1 QDWQPPFACDV
12 DKLHFTPRIQRL
24 NELEA
29 QTRVKLN
36 FLDQIAKFWELQGCT
51 LKIPHVERKIL
62 DLFQLNRLVAEEGGF
77 DVVCK
82 ERKWTKIATRMGFA
96 PGKAVGSHIRAH
108 YERILYPYNLFQ
120 SGASLLCL
128 QKPDLT
134 SDTKDKEYKPHDIP
148 QRQSVQPSETCPPA
162 RRAKRL
168 RAEVRESVFLWA
180 SALWGQYLNFAIS
193 ILCFLV
199 SFPFQRE
206 SKTKLHQKSQVTEL
220 PACSLTRSSLKCSN
234 SYSGTF
240 LLQVDLYVCLLCGS
254 GNDEDRLLLCDG
266 CDDSYHTFCLI
277 PPLHDVPK
285 GDWRC
290 PQCLAQ
296 ECNKPQE
303 AFGFE
308 QAARDYTLRTFGEMA
323 DAFKSDYFN
332 MPVHMVPT
340 ELVEKEFWR
349 LVSTIEEDV
358 TVEYGADIAS
368 KEFGSGFPVRGGKFK
383 VRPEEE
389 EYLDSGWNLNNMP
402 VMEQSVL
409 AHITADICG
418 MKLPW
423 LYVGMC
429 FSSFCWHIEDHWSY
443 SINYLH
449 WGEPKTWYGAPG
461 YAAEQLEDVMKKLAP
476 ELFESQP
483 DLLHQLVTIMNPNTL
498 MAHGVPVYRTNQCA
512 GEFVITFPRA
522 YHSGFNQGFNFAEA
536 VNFCTV
542 DWLPLG
548 RQCVEHYRLLHRYC
562 VFSHDE
568 MICKMASKADVLDV
582 VVASTVQ
589 KDMAVMIEDEK
600 RLREKLDKLGVTDSE
615 RVAFELFPDDERQCL
630 KCKTTCFMSAVYCP
644 CKPGLLVCL
653 YHVEDLC
660 SCPTYKYKLGYRYTL
675 EELYPMMT
683 ALKMRAE
690 SYNEWASNVNE
701 ALEAKI
707 NNKKSLIS
715 FKALIEESEMKK
727 FPDNDLLRHLRLVTQ
742 DADKCASVAQ
752 QLLNGKRQTRYR
764 SGGGK
769 CQNQLTV
776 NELRLFVRQL
786 YALPCVLSQTPLLK
800 DLLDRVEAF
809 QQQSQ
814 KLLSEEMP
822 SAADLQE
829 LLDVSFDFD
838 VDLPQLAELRIRL
851 EQARWLEDVQLTSSD
866 HSSLTLDDMRR
877 LIDSGVGLAPYPAVE
892 KAMAKLQELLTV
904 SEHWDDKARNLIKA
918 RPRQSLSSLVAA
930 VKEIEEI
937 PAYLPSGVALKD
949 AVQKAKDWLQEVEAL
964 QVGGRVPVLDTL
976 AELVTRGRS
985 IPVHLDYLPR
995 LESLVSEVQAWK
1007 ECAANTFLCEN
1018 SPYSL
1023 LEVLCPRC
1031 DIGMLNLK
1039 RKQKKLKETVPSG
1052 KKKSTKLETLSD
1064 LERALSESKDTAS
1077 AMATLGEARLKE
1089 MEALRSLRAANEV
1102 KVLSS
1107 EEDTELKVCLC
1118 QKEPAAPMIQ
1128 CELCRGFF
1136 HTGCVSVPTVLQGPR
1151 VWLCPHCHR
1160 SEKPPLE
1167 KILPLLASLQRIRV
1181 RLPEGDALRYMI
1193 ERTVNWQHRAQQML
1207 YSGNLKLIQDKVGS
1221 GLLYTRWQTTSGQLP
1236 ETNKVRLKLLVG
1248 FLAVGDAWDT
1258 THYPS
1263 PAGHGAIGH
1272 NSLCVAIQPVL
1283 YPSDPSIKSM
1293 SLQLRQGC
1301 CVGQYQMLC
1310 TSPGAE
1316 LKLWCQWIRGEVL
1329 VSAVS
1334 QHCCPVLVSGL
1345 MNATSPRE
1353 ASSSNHGSW
1362 AALAL
1367 AKVKNVEHLDGFE
1380 KVTCKNSCGDCT
1392 ELDELMMEA
1401 QLLQVSLPEIQ
1412 ELYQILFTKQSPALQ
1427 TEQRSPAGAPRKKDG
1442 ISYMER
1448 KLKRRFERESFCDGK
1463 RARVKKVRTP
1473 KKKKLK
1479 LNHSKDLCTNKLE
1492 RERERLLEM
1501 QRSAESHLLP
1511 SDTSFSEQEDSED
1524 EDAICPAVNC
1534 LQPEGDEVDWVQ
1546 CDGSC
1551 NQWFHQVCVGISPE
1565 MAEKEDYICISCTGK

>member
-1 QDWQPPFACDV
+1 MAEFLPPPECPVFEPSWEEFADPFAFIHKIRPIAEQTGICKVRPPPDWQPPFACDV

-168 RAEVRESVFLWA
+168 RAEATNIKSESDPPEARTHNLRRRMGCAPPKCENEKEMHSIVKLPEKREHAGEPEKDKSKVR
-180 SALWGQYLNFAIS
+180 
-193 ILCFLV
+193 
-199 SFPFQRE
+199 
-206 SKTKLHQKSQVTEL
+206 SKKPTN
-220 PACSLTRSSLKCSN
+220 A
-234 SYSGTF
+234 
-240 LLQVDLYVCLLCGS
+240 VDLYVCLLCGS

-548 RQCVEHYRLLHRYC
+548 RQCVEHYRLLNRYC

-589 KDMAVMIEDEK
+589 KDMAIMIEDEK
-600 RLREKLDKLGVTDSE
+600 RLREKVDKLGVTDSE

-675 EELYPMMT
+675 EELYPMMN

-715 FKALIEESEMKK
+715 FKALIEESEIKK

-822 SAADLQE
+822 SAAELQE

-851 EQARWLEDVQLTSSD
+851 EQARWLEDVQLASSD
-866 HSSLTLDDMRR
+866 QNSLTLDDMRR

-937 PAYLPSGVALKD
+937 PAYLPNGVALKD

-1039 RKQKKLKETVPSG
+1039 RKQKKLKEPVPSG

-1107 EEDTELKVCLC
+1107 EEDAELKVCLC

-1136 HTGCVSVPTVLQGPR
+1136 HTGCVSVPSVLQGPR

-1221 GLLYTRWQTTSGQLP
+1221 GLLYNRWQATAGQLP
-1236 ETNKVRLKLLVG
+1236 ETNKVSQTIG
-1248 FLAVGDAWDT
+1248 AMSFSMPHDWDNRT
-1258 THYPS
+1258 IYLHS
-1263 PAGHGAIGH
+1263 PFSTG
-1272 NSLCVAIQPVL
+1272 
-1283 YPSDPSIKSM
+1283 
-1293 SLQLRQGC
+1293 
-1301 CVGQYQMLC
+1301 
-1310 TSPGAE
+1310 
-1316 LKLWCQWIRGEVL
+1316 
-1329 VSAVS
+1329 
-1334 QHCCPVLVSGL
+1334 QHCIPLHVIS
-1345 MNATSPRE
+1345 
-1353 ASSSNHGSW
+1353 
-1362 AALAL
+1362 
-1367 AKVKNVEHLDGFE
+1367 
-1380 KVTCKNSCGDCT
+1380 T

-1412 ELYQILFTKQSPALQ
+1412 ELYQILFTKQSPVLQ
-1427 TEQRSPAGAPRKKDG
+1427 TEQRSSIGPTNEKNECCRGKKDG

-1448 KLKRRFERESFCDGK
+1448 KLKRRFERESFCDEK
-1463 RARVKKVRTP
+1463 RARVKKMRTP

-1492 RERERLLEM
+1492 RERERLFEM
-1501 QRSAESHLLP
+1501 QRSSESHLLP
-1511 SDTSFSEQEDSED
+1511 SDMSFSEQEDSED

-1565 MAEKEDYICISCTGK
+1565 MAEKEDYICISCTGKDSQYRK

>member
-1 QDWQPPFACDV
+1 MYQKCPVGSQGLSILPWGLGWFCVLNKIRGWESFTLCSDWQPPFACDV

-128 QKPDLT
+128 QKPDLS

-148 QRQSVQPSETCPPA
+148 QRQSVQPSESCPPA

-168 RAEVRESVFLWA
+168 RAEATNIKAESDSPEARTHNLRRRMGCAPPKCENEKEAYSTVKLAEKREHVGEQEKDKSKA
-180 SALWGQYLNFAIS
+180 RSKKPTSA
-193 ILCFLV
+193 
-199 SFPFQRE
+199 
-206 SKTKLHQKSQVTEL
+206 
-220 PACSLTRSSLKCSN
+220 
-234 SYSGTF
+234 
-240 LLQVDLYVCLLCGS
+240 VDLYVCLLCGS

-368 KEFGSGFPVRGGKFK
+368 KEFGSGFPVRDGKFK

-548 RQCVEHYRLLHRYC
+548 RQCIEHYRLLSRYC

-589 KDMAVMIEDEK
+589 KDMAIMIDDEK
-600 RLREKLDKLGVTDSE
+600 MLREKVQKLGVTDSE
-615 RVAFELFPDDERQCL
+615 RVAFELFPDDERQCY

-660 SCPTYKYKLGYRYTL
+660 SCPTYQYKLGYRYTL
-675 EELYPMMT
+675 EELYPMMN

-707 NNKKSLIS
+707 SNKRSLIS
-715 FKALIEESEMKK
+715 FKALIEESELKK

-769 CQNQLTV
+769 CPNQLTV

-786 YALPCVLSQTPLLK
+786 YALPCLLSQTPLLK
-800 DLLDRVEAF
+800 VMWARGGRG
-809 QQQSQ
+809 SQ
-814 KLLSEEMP
+814 TAKQF
-822 SAADLQE
+822 SASGVPEQGN
-829 LLDVSFDFD
+829 
-838 VDLPQLAELRIRL
+838 IRH
-851 EQARWLEDVQLTSSD
+851 VQLQLSSVF
-866 HSSLTLDDMRR
+866 SAQWEAAAQLFL
-877 LIDSGVGLAPYPAVE
+877 VP
-892 KAMAKLQELLTV
+892 
-904 SEHWDDKARNLIKA
+904 
-918 RPRQSLSSLVAA
+918 RPRQSLSSLVVA

-937 PAYLPSGVALKD
+937 PAYLPSGAALKD
-949 AVQKAKDWLQEVEAL
+949 AVQKAQDWLQEVEAL

-976 AELVTRGRS
+976 VELVTRGRA

-995 LESLVSEVQAWK
+995 LESLVAEVQVWK
-1007 ECAANTFLCEN
+1007 ECAANTFLCQN

-1031 DIGMLNLK
+1031 DIGTLSLK
-1039 RKQKKLKETVPSG
+1039 RKQKKLKDPVPSG
-1052 KKKSTKLETLSD
+1052 KKKSTKLESLSD

-1089 MEALRSLRAANEV
+1089 MEALRSLRAANEG
-1102 KVLSS
+1102 KVLCS
-1107 EEDTELKVCLC
+1107 EEDAELKVCVC

-1136 HTGCVSVPTVLQGPR
+1136 HTGCVSVPHALQGPR
-1151 VWLCPHCHR
+1151 VWLCPQCRR

-1207 YSGNLKLIQDKVGS
+1207 YSGNLKLLQDKVGS
-1221 GLLYTRWQTTSGQLP
+1221 GLLYNRWQSAAGQLP
-1236 ETNKVRLKLLVG
+1236 ETNKVSQTIG
-1248 FLAVGDAWDT
+1248 AMSFSMPHDWDNRT
-1258 THYPS
+1258 IYLHS
-1263 PAGHGAIGH
+1263 PF
-1272 NSLCVAIQPVL
+1272 ST
-1283 YPSDPSIKSM
+1283 
-1293 SLQLRQGC
+1293 
-1301 CVGQYQMLC
+1301 GQQCIPLH
-1310 TSPGAE
+1310 
-1316 LKLWCQWIRGEVL
+1316 V
-1329 VSAVS
+1329 VS
-1334 QHCCPVLVSGL
+1334 
-1345 MNATSPRE
+1345 
-1353 ASSSNHGSW
+1353 
-1362 AALAL
+1362 
-1367 AKVKNVEHLDGFE
+1367 
-1380 KVTCKNSCGDCT
+1380 T

-1427 TEQRSPAGAPRKKDG
+1427 AEQKPSVGLSTEKNECCRGKKDG
-1442 ISYMER
+1442 MSYMER
-1448 KLKRRFERESFCDGK
+1448 KLKRRFERESFCEEK
-1463 RARVKKVRTP
+1463 RARVRKMRTP

-1479 LNHSKDLCTNKLE
+1479 LSHTKDLSSSSRME
-1492 RERERLLEM
+1492 RERERLLEA
-1501 QRSAESHLLP
+1501 QRSSESLLVP

-1524 EDAICPAVNC
+1524 EDAICPAVTC
-1534 LQPEGDEVDWVQ
+1534 LQPEGEEVDWVQ

-1565 MAEKEDYICISCTGK
+1565 MAEKEDYICVSCAGKGSPYRK

>member
-1 QDWQPPFACDV
+1 MAPERLFLELSDQSPLETVICAVSVAPQSDTSENGHTGSDQVHLPSILSLLKIADWQPPFACDV

-128 QKPDLT
+128 QKPELT

-168 RAEVRESVFLWA
+168 RAEATNIKTESEAPEVRTHNLRRRMGCAPPKCENEKEMHSTVKL
-180 SALWGQYLNFAIS
+180 
-193 ILCFLV
+193 
-199 SFPFQRE
+199 PEKRE
-206 SKTKLHQKSQVTEL
+206 HAGEPEKDKSKV
-220 PACSLTRSSLKCSN
+220 RSKKPTN
-234 SYSGTF
+234 A
-240 LLQVDLYVCLLCGS
+240 VDLYVCLLCGS

-368 KEFGSGFPVRGGKFK
+368 KEFGSGFPVRDGKFK

-548 RQCVEHYRLLHRYC
+548 RQCVEHYRLLNRYC

-589 KDMAVMIEDEK
+589 KDMAIMIEDEK
-600 RLREKLDKLGVTDSE
+600 MLRERVHKLGVTDSE

-630 KCKTTCFMSAVYCP
+630 KCKTTCFMSAVYCS

-675 EELYPMMT
+675 EELYPMMN
-683 ALKMRAE
+683 ALKLRAE

-707 NNKKSLIS
+707 NNKRSLIS

-769 CQNQLTV
+769 SQNQLTV

-809 QQQSQ
+809 QQHSQ

-822 SAADLQE
+822 SAAELQE

-851 EQARWLEDVQLTSSD
+851 EQARWLEDVQLASSD
-866 HSSLTLDDMRR
+866 QNSLTLDDMRR

-930 VKEIEEI
+930 VREIEEI
-937 PAYLPSGVALKD
+937 PAYLPNGVALKD

-976 AELVTRGRS
+976 VELVTRGRS

-995 LESLVSEVQAWK
+995 LESLVSEVKAWK
-1007 ECAANTFLCEN
+1007 ECAANTFLYEN

-1039 RKQKKLKETVPSG
+1039 RKQKKLKEPVPSG
-1052 KKKSTKLETLSD
+1052 KKKSTKLESLSD

-1102 KVLSS
+1102 KVLSN
-1107 EEDTELKVCLC
+1107 EEDTEMKVCLC

-1136 HTGCVSVPTVLQGPR
+1136 HTSCVSVPSTLQGPR

-1221 GLLYTRWQTTSGQLP
+1221 GLLYNRWQATAGQLP
-1236 ETNKVRLKLLVG
+1236 ETNKVSQTIGAMSFSMPR
-1248 FLAVGDAWDT
+1248 DWDNRT
-1258 THYPS
+1258 IYLHSSFST
-1263 PAGHGAIGH
+1263 G
-1272 NSLCVAIQPVL
+1272 
-1283 YPSDPSIKSM
+1283 
-1293 SLQLRQGC
+1293 
-1301 CVGQYQMLC
+1301 
-1310 TSPGAE
+1310 
-1316 LKLWCQWIRGEVL
+1316 
-1329 VSAVS
+1329 
-1334 QHCCPVLVSGL
+1334 QHCIPLHVIS
-1345 MNATSPRE
+1345 
-1353 ASSSNHGSW
+1353 
-1362 AALAL
+1362 
-1367 AKVKNVEHLDGFE
+1367 
-1380 KVTCKNSCGDCT
+1380 T

-1412 ELYQILFTKQSPALQ
+1412 ELYQILFTKQSPAPQ
-1427 TEQRSPAGAPRKKDG
+1427 KEERSSAGPANEKNECCRGKKDG

-1448 KLKRRFERESFCDGK
+1448 KLKRRFERESFCDEK
-1463 RARVKKVRTP
+1463 RARVKQMRTP

-1479 LNHSKDLCTNKLE
+1479 LSHSKDLCNNRLE
-1492 RERERLLEM
+1492 RERERLFEM
-1501 QRSAESHLLP
+1501 QRSSESHLFP
-1511 SDTSFSEQEDSED
+1511 SDMSFSEQEDSED

-1565 MAEKEDYICISCTGK
+1565 MAEKEDYICISCTGKDSQYRK

>member
-1 QDWQPPFACDV
+1 
-12 DKLHFTPRIQRL
+12 
-24 NELEA
+24 
-29 QTRVKLN
+29 
-36 FLDQIAKFWELQGCT
+36 
-51 LKIPHVERKIL
+51 
-62 DLFQLNRLVAEEGGF
+62 
-77 DVVCK
+77 
-82 ERKWTKIATRMGFA
+82 MGFA

-148 QRQSVQPSETCPPA
+148 QRQSVQPSESCPPA

-168 RAEVRESVFLWA
+168 RAEATNIKTESDSPEARTHNLRRRMGCAPPKCENEKEMYSTVKLTEKREHAGEQEKDKSKA
-180 SALWGQYLNFAIS
+180 RSKKPTSA
-193 ILCFLV
+193 
-199 SFPFQRE
+199 
-206 SKTKLHQKSQVTEL
+206 
-220 PACSLTRSSLKCSN
+220 
-234 SYSGTF
+234 
-240 LLQVDLYVCLLCGS
+240 VDLYVCLLCGS

-368 KEFGSGFPVRGGKFK
+368 KEFGSGFPVRDGKFK

-548 RQCVEHYRLLHRYC
+548 RQCIEHYRLLSRYC

-589 KDMAVMIEDEK
+589 KDMAIMIDDEK
-600 RLREKLDKLGVTDSE
+600 MLREKVQKLGVTDCE
-615 RVAFELFPDDERQCL
+615 RVAFELFPDDERQCY

-660 SCPTYKYKLGYRYTL
+660 SCPTYQYKLGYRYTL
-675 EELYPMMT
+675 EELYPMMN

-707 NNKKSLIS
+707 SNKRSLIS
-715 FKALIEESEMKK
+715 FKALIEESELKK

-769 CQNQLTV
+769 CPNQLTV

-786 YALPCVLSQTPLLK
+786 YALPCLLSQTPLLK

-822 SAADLQE
+822 SAAELQE

-838 VDLPQLAELRIRL
+838 VDLPQLAELRVRL
-851 EQARWLEDVQLTSSD
+851 EQARWLEDVQMASSEQN
-866 HSSLTLDDMRR
+866 SLTLDDMRR

-918 RPRQSLSSLVAA
+918 RPRQSLSSLVVA
-930 VKEIEEI
+930 VKEMEEI
-937 PAYLPSGVALKD
+937 PAYLPSGAALKD
-949 AVQKAKDWLQEVEAL
+949 AVQKAQDWLQEVEAL
-964 QVGGRVPVLDTL
+964 QAIMRGLHGTALDCGILAAGGGNTSVCAGDSGCSCVQVGGRVPVLDTL
-976 AELVTRGRS
+976 VELVTRGRS

-995 LESLVSEVQAWK
+995 LESLVAEVQAWK

-1031 DIGMLNLK
+1031 DIGTLSLK
-1039 RKQKKLKETVPSG
+1039 RKQKKLKEPMPSG
-1052 KKKSTKLETLSD
+1052 KKKSTKLESLSD
-1064 LERALSESKDTAS
+1064 LERALCESKDTAS

-1089 MEALRSLRAANEV
+1089 MEALRSLRAANEG
-1102 KVLSS
+1102 KVLLCS
-1107 EEDTELKVCLC
+1107 EEDAELKVCVC

-1136 HTGCVSVPTVLQGPR
+1136 HTGCVSVPHASQAPR
-1151 VWLCPHCHR
+1151 MWLCPLCRR

-1207 YSGNLKLIQDKVGS
+1207 YSGNLKLLQDKVGS
-1221 GLLYTRWQTTSGQLP
+1221 GLLYSRWQSAAGQLP
-1236 ETNKVRLKLLVG
+1236 ETNKVSQTIG
-1248 FLAVGDAWDT
+1248 AMSFSMPHDWDNRT
-1258 THYPS
+1258 IYLHS
-1263 PAGHGAIGH
+1263 PF
-1272 NSLCVAIQPVL
+1272 ST
-1283 YPSDPSIKSM
+1283 
-1293 SLQLRQGC
+1293 
-1301 CVGQYQMLC
+1301 GQQCIPLH
-1310 TSPGAE
+1310 
-1316 LKLWCQWIRGEVL
+1316 V
-1329 VSAVS
+1329 VS
-1334 QHCCPVLVSGL
+1334 
-1345 MNATSPRE
+1345 
-1353 ASSSNHGSW
+1353 
-1362 AALAL
+1362 
-1367 AKVKNVEHLDGFE
+1367 
-1380 KVTCKNSCGDCT
+1380 T

-1427 TEQRSPAGAPRKKDG
+1427 AEQKPSGGPSNEKNECCRGKKDG
-1442 ISYMER
+1442 MSYLER
-1448 KLKRRFERESFCDGK
+1448 KMKRRFERESFCEEK
-1463 RARVKKVRTP
+1463 RARVRKMRTP

-1479 LNHSKDLCTNKLE
+1479 LSHTKDLSSSSSRME
-1492 RERERLLEM
+1492 RERERLLEV
-1501 QRSAESHLLP
+1501 QRSSESHLVP

-1524 EDAICPAVNC
+1524 EDAICPAVTC
-1534 LQPEGDEVDWVQ
+1534 LQPEGEEVDWVQ

-1565 MAEKEDYICISCTGK
+1565 MAEKEDYICASCAGRGSPYRK

>member
-1 QDWQPPFACDV
+1 MAEFLPPPECPVFEPSWEEFADPFAFIHKIRPIAEQTGICKVRPPPDWQPPFACDV

-120 SGASLLCL
+120 SGASLLAPDICSKLMCLVDHAVLKKCL

-134 SDTKDKEYKPHDIP
+134 NDTKDKEYKPHDIP

-168 RAEVRESVFLWA
+168 RAEATNIKTESETPGARTHNLRRRMGCTPSKCENEKEIHSTVKQELTEKREHIGDVEKEKPKS
-180 SALWGQYLNFAIS
+180 
-193 ILCFLV
+193 
-199 SFPFQRE
+199 R
-206 SKTKLHQKSQVTEL
+206 SKKPT
-220 PACSLTRSSLKCSN
+220 SS
-234 SYSGTF
+234 
-240 LLQVDLYVCLLCGS
+240 VDLYVCLLCGS

-368 KEFGSGFPVRGGKFK
+368 KEFGSGFPVRDGKFK

-548 RQCVEHYRLLHRYC
+548 RQCVEHYRLLNRYC

-568 MICKMASKADVLDV
+568 MICKMASKADDLDV

-589 KDMAVMIEDEK
+589 KDMSIMIEDE
-600 RLREKLDKLGVTDSE
+600 RALREAVRKLGVTETE
-615 RVAFELFPDDERQCL
+615 RVAFEMLPDDERQCL
-630 KCKTTCFMSAVYCP
+630 KCKTTCFMSAVYCS

-675 EELYPMMT
+675 DDLYPMVN
-683 ALKMRAE
+683 ALKLRAE

-701 ALEAKI
+701 ALEAKM
-707 NNKKSLIS
+707 NNKRSLIS

-769 CQNQLTV
+769 SQNQLTV

-809 QQQSQ
+809 QQHSQ
-814 KLLSEEMP
+814 KLLSEEIP
-822 SAADLQE
+822 SAAELQK
-829 LLDVSFDFD
+829 LLDVSFEFD
-838 VDLPQLAELRIRL
+838 VDLPQLPELRIRL
-851 EQARWLEDVQLTSSD
+851 EQARWLEDVQQACAD
-866 HSSLTLDDMRR
+866 QSSLTLDDMRR

-892 KAMAKLQELLTV
+892 KAMAKLQELLTI

-937 PAYLPSGVALKD
+937 PAYLPNGIVLKD
-949 AVQKAKDWLQEVEAL
+949 VAQKAKDWLQEVEAL
-964 QVGGRVPVLDTL
+964 QGGGRVPVLDTL
-976 AELVTRGRS
+976 VELLTRGRS

-995 LESLVSEVQAWK
+995 LESLVAEVQAWK
-1007 ECAANTFLCEN
+1007 ECASNTFLTEN

-1031 DIGMLNLK
+1031 DIGISGLK
-1039 RKQKKLKETVPSG
+1039 KKQKKLKEPVPSG
-1052 KKKSTKLETLSD
+1052 KKKGTKLESLSD
-1064 LERALSESKDTAS
+1064 LERALSESRDTAS

-1089 MEALRSLRAANEV
+1089 MEALRCLRAANEG
-1102 KVLSS
+1102 KVLAT
-1107 EEDTELKVCLC
+1107 EEDGEMKVCLC
-1118 QKEPAAPMIQ
+1118 QKEPVAPMIQ

-1136 HTGCVSVPTVLQGPR
+1136 HTSCVSAPSILQGPH

-1207 YSGNLKLIQDKVGS
+1207 YSGNLKHIQDKVGS
-1221 GLLYTRWQTTSGQLP
+1221 GLLYSRWQTTAGQLP
-1236 ETNKVRLKLLVG
+1236 ETNKVSQTIGAMSFSLPH
-1248 FLAVGDAWDT
+1248 DWDSRT
-1258 THYPS
+1258 IYLHS
-1263 PAGHGAIGH
+1263 PF
-1272 NSLCVAIQPVL
+1272 ST
-1283 YPSDPSIKSM
+1283 
-1293 SLQLRQGC
+1293 
-1301 CVGQYQMLC
+1301 GQNCIPLHV
-1310 TSPGAE
+1310 
-1316 LKLWCQWIRGEVL
+1316 I
-1329 VSAVS
+1329 SA
-1334 QHCCPVLVSGL
+1334 
-1345 MNATSPRE
+1345 
-1353 ASSSNHGSW
+1353 
-1362 AALAL
+1362 
-1367 AKVKNVEHLDGFE
+1367 
-1380 KVTCKNSCGDCT
+1380 

-1412 ELYQILFTKQSPALQ
+1412 ELYQILFTKQSPVLQ
-1427 TEQRSPAGAPRKKDG
+1427 AEQKSPVGPLNEKNEYCRGRRDG
-1442 ISYMER
+1442 VGYMER
-1448 KLKRRFERESFCDGK
+1448 KLKRRFEREGFCDGK
-1463 RARVKKVRTP
+1463 RARIKKMKTP

-1479 LNHSKDLCTNKLE
+1479 LNYSKDLTNNKLE
-1492 RERERLLEM
+1492 RERERERLIEV
-1501 QRSAESHLLP
+1501 QRSSESHLLP

-1524 EDAICPAVNC
+1524 EDAICPAMNC

-1551 NQWFHQVCVGISPE
+1551 NQWFHQVCVGVSPE
-1565 MAEKEDYICISCTGK
+1565 MAEKEDYICVSCAGKDSQHRK

>member
-1 QDWQPPFACDV
+1 MAPPRGVGAPGARSLPQAEGRGPRHGARPAGLFSLPARRRCTARSGGARRPASVGGLFAGGWLRSCRRPSPAMAEFLPPPECPVFEPSWEEFADPFAFIHKIRPIAEQTGICKVRPPPDWQPPFACDV

-77 DVVCK
+77 DLVCK
-82 ERKWTKIATRMGFA
+82 ERKWTKIAIRMGFA

-120 SGASLLCL
+120 SGASLLAPDICSKLMCLVDHAVLEKCL

-162 RRAKRL
+162 RRAKRM
-168 RAEVRESVFLWA
+168 RAEATNIKMESDETPEAKTHNLRRRMGCTPANEKEMPGTVKREPA
-180 SALWGQYLNFAIS
+180 EKRE
-193 ILCFLV
+193 
-199 SFPFQRE
+199 QRDLE
-206 SKTKLHQKSQVTEL
+206 REKSKGRSKKSTN
-220 PACSLTRSSLKCSN
+220 A
-234 SYSGTF
+234 
-240 LLQVDLYVCLLCGS
+240 VDLYVCLLCGS

-368 KEFGSGFPVRGGKFK
+368 KEFGSGFPVRDRKIK
-383 VRPEEE
+383 LRPDEE

-476 ELFESQP
+476 ELFVSQP

-548 RQCVEHYRLLHRYC
+548 RQCVEHYRLLNRYC

-589 KDMAVMIEDEK
+589 KDMAIMIEDEK
-600 RLREKLDKLGVTDSE
+600 ALREAVRKLGVTDSE
-615 RVAFELFPDDERQCL
+615 RMAFEMLPDDERQCI
-630 KCKTTCFMSAVYCP
+630 KCKTTCFMSAVYCS

-653 YHVEDLC
+653 YHIEDLC
-660 SCPTYKYKLGYRYTL
+660 SCPTYKYTLGYRYKL
-675 EELYPMMT
+675 DDLYPMMN
-683 ALKMRAE
+683 ALKLRAE
-690 SYNEWASNVNE
+690 SYNEWASKVNE

-707 NNKKSLIS
+707 NNKRSLIS
-715 FKALIEESEMKK
+715 FKALIEESEMRK

-769 CQNQLTV
+769 SPNQLTV

-800 DLLDRVEAF
+800 DLLNRVEAF
-809 QQQSQ
+809 QQHSQ

-822 SAADLQE
+822 SAAELQE
-829 LLDVSFDFD
+829 LLNVSFEFD

-851 EQARWLEDVQLTSSD
+851 EQARWLEDIQQACLD
-866 HSSLTLDDMRR
+866 QSSLTLDDMRR
-877 LIDSGVGLAPYPAVE
+877 LIDSGVGLTPHSAVE

-918 RPRQSLSSLVAA
+918 RPRQSVSSLAAA

-937 PAYLPSGVALKD
+937 PAYLPNGIALKD
-949 AVQKAKDWLQEVEAL
+949 AVQKARDWLQEVEAL
-964 QVGGRVPVLDTL
+964 QAGGRVPVLDTL
-976 AELVTRGRS
+976 VELVARGRS

-995 LESLVSEVQAWK
+995 LESLVADVQAWK
-1007 ECAANTFLCEN
+1007 ECAANTFLTEN

-1023 LEVLCPRC
+1023 LEVLSPRC
-1031 DIGMLNLK
+1031 DIGTLNLK
-1039 RKQKKLKETVPSG
+1039 RKQKKLKEPVPNG
-1052 KKKSTKLETLSD
+1052 KKRGTRLESLCD
-1064 LERALSESKDTAS
+1064 LERALCESKETA
-1077 AMATLGEARLKE
+1077 
-1089 MEALRSLRAANEV
+1089 
-1102 KVLSS
+1102 
-1107 EEDTELKVCLC
+1107 
-1118 QKEPAAPMIQ
+1118 
-1128 CELCRGFF
+1128 
-1136 HTGCVSVPTVLQGPR
+1136 
-1151 VWLCPHCHR
+1151 
-1160 SEKPPLE
+1160 
-1167 KILPLLASLQRIRV
+1167 
-1181 RLPEGDALRYMI
+1181 
-1193 ERTVNWQHRAQQML
+1193 
-1207 YSGNLKLIQDKVGS
+1207 
-1221 GLLYTRWQTTSGQLP
+1221 
-1236 ETNKVRLKLLVG
+1236 
-1248 FLAVGDAWDT
+1248 
-1258 THYPS
+1258 
-1263 PAGHGAIGH
+1263 
-1272 NSLCVAIQPVL
+1272 
-1283 YPSDPSIKSM
+1283 
-1293 SLQLRQGC
+1293 
-1301 CVGQYQMLC
+1301 
-1310 TSPGAE
+1310 
-1316 LKLWCQWIRGEVL
+1316 
-1329 VSAVS
+1329 SAVS
-1334 QHCCPVLVSGL
+1334 QTIGAMSFSLPHDWDNRTMSLHAPFSSGQ
-1345 MNATSPRE
+1345 NCIPFHVISA
-1353 ASSSNHGSW
+1353 
-1362 AALAL
+1362 
-1367 AKVKNVEHLDGFE
+1367 
-1380 KVTCKNSCGDCT
+1380 

-1401 QLLQVSLPEIQ
+1401 HLLQVSLPEIQ
-1412 ELYQILFTKQSPALQ
+1412 ELYQILFTKQSPVLQ
-1427 TEQRSPAGAPRKKDG
+1427 TEQRSAIGPTNEKNECCRGKRDG
-1442 ISYMER
+1442 VGSAER
-1448 KLKRRFERESFCDGK
+1448 KLKRRFEREGFCGEK
-1463 RARVKKVRTP
+1463 RARVKKLRTP

-1479 LNHSKDLCTNKLE
+1479 LNPSKDLSNSKLE
-1492 RERERLLEM
+1492 RERERLFEV
-1501 QRSAESHLLP
+1501 QRSSESHLLP
-1511 SDTSFSEQEDSED
+1511 LDMSFSEQEDSEG
-1524 EDAICPAVNC
+1524 EDAVCPAVNC

-1565 MAEKEDYICISCTGK
+1565 MAEKEDYICISCTGKDSQY

>member
-1 QDWQPPFACDV
+1 MAEFLPPPECPVFEPSWEEFADPFAFIHKIRPIAEQTGICKVRPPPDWQPPFACDV

-77 DVVCK
+77 DIVCR
-82 ERKWTKIATRMGFA
+82 ERKWTKIATKMGFA

-108 YERILYPYNLFQ
+108 YDRILYPYNLFQ

-128 QKPDLT
+128 QKPNLT

-162 RRAKRL
+162 RRAKRM
-168 RAEVRESVFLWA
+168 RAEVGSFLHLLMICIIAETCGTVKREPVEK
-180 SALWGQYLNFAIS
+180 
-193 ILCFLV
+193 
-199 SFPFQRE
+199 RE
-206 SKTKLHQKSQVTEL
+206 HVGETEKEKPKGRTKKTTH
-220 PACSLTRSSLKCSN
+220 A
-234 SYSGTF
+234 
-240 LLQVDLYVCLLCGS
+240 VDLYVCLLCGS

-296 ECNKPQE
+296 ECNKPHE

-368 KEFGSGFPVRGGKFK
+368 KEFGSGFPVRDGKIK
-383 VRPEEE
+383 LRPEEE

-498 MAHGVPVYRTNQCA
+498 MAHGVPIYRTNQCA

-548 RQCVEHYRLLHRYC
+548 RQCVEHYRLLNRYC

-568 MICKMASKADVLDV
+568 MICKMASKAEILDV

-589 KDMAVMIEDEK
+589 KDMAIMIEDEK
-600 RLREKLDKLGVTDSE
+600 ALREAVHKLGVVDSE
-615 RVAFELFPDDERQCL
+615 RTAFEMLPDDERQCI
-630 KCKTTCFMSAVYCP
+630 KCKTTCFMSAVYCS
-644 CKPGLLVCL
+644 CNPGSLACL

-675 EELYPMMT
+675 DDLYPMMN
-683 ALKMRAE
+683 ALKLRAE

-701 ALEAKI
+701 ALEGKV
-707 NNKKSLIS
+707 NSKKSLSS

-742 DADKCASVAQ
+742 DADKC
-752 QLLNGKRQTRYR
+752 RQTRYR

-769 CQNQLTV
+769 SQNQLTV

-800 DLLDRVEAF
+800 DLLNRVEAF
-809 QQQSQ
+809 QQHSQ

-822 SAADLQE
+822 SAVELQE
-829 LLDVSFDFD
+829 LLDVSFEFD
-838 VDLPQLAELRIRL
+838 VDLPQLAEMRIRL
-851 EQARWLEDVQLTSSD
+851 EQARWLEDVHQACLD
-866 HSSLTLDDMRR
+866 QSSLTLDDMRR
-877 LIDSGVGLAPYPAVE
+877 LIDSGVGLAPHPAVE
-892 KAMAKLQELLTV
+892 KAMARLQELLTV
-904 SEHWDDKARNLIKA
+904 SEHWEDKARNLIKA
-918 RPRQSLSSLVAA
+918 RPRQSLSSLAAA

-937 PAYLPSGVALKD
+937 PAYLPNGIALKD
-949 AVQKAKDWLQEVEAL
+949 AAKRAKDWIQEVEGL
-964 QVGGRVPVLDTL
+964 QAGGRVPVLDTL
-976 AELVTRGRS
+976 MELVSRGRS
-985 IPVHLDYLPR
+985 IPVHLEYLPR
-995 LESLVSEVQAWK
+995 LESLVAEVQTWK
-1007 ECAANTFLCEN
+1007 ECAANTFLTEN
-1018 SPYSL
+1018 SAYTL

-1031 DIGMLNLK
+1031 DIGTLGFK
-1039 RKQKKLKETVPSG
+1039 RKQKKLKEPVPNG
-1052 KKKSTKLETLSD
+1052 KKRGTKLESLSD
-1064 LERALSESKDTAS
+1064 LERALSESKETAA

-1089 MEALRSLRAANEV
+1089 MEALHSLRAANEE
-1102 KVLSS
+1102 KLFSD
-1107 EEDTELKVCLC
+1107 EQDAEMKVCLC

-1128 CELCRGFF
+1128 CELCRGVF
-1136 HTGCVSVPTVLQGPR
+1136 HTSCVSVASTLQRPR

-1207 YSGNLKLIQDKVGS
+1207 SSGNLKLIQDKVVS
-1221 GLLYTRWQTTSGQLP
+1221 GLLYSRWQTTAGQLS
-1236 ETNKVRLKLLVG
+1236 ETNKVSQTIGAMSFSLPHDWDNRTSTIHLHSPFSTGQNCIPLRVLSLDLNELL
-1248 FLAVGDAWDT
+1248 
-1258 THYPS
+1258 
-1263 PAGHGAIGH
+1263 
-1272 NSLCVAIQPVL
+1272 
-1283 YPSDPSIKSM
+1283 
-1293 SLQLRQGC
+1293 
-1301 CVGQYQMLC
+1301 
-1310 TSPGAE
+1310 
-1316 LKLWCQWIRGEVL
+1316 
-1329 VSAVS
+1329 
-1334 QHCCPVLVSGL
+1334 
-1345 MNATSPRE
+1345 
-1353 ASSSNHGSW
+1353 
-1362 AALAL
+1362 
-1367 AKVKNVEHLDGFE
+1367 
-1380 KVTCKNSCGDCT
+1380 
-1392 ELDELMMEA
+1392 MEA

-1412 ELYQILFTKQSPALQ
+1412 ELYQILFTKQSPVSQ
-1427 TEQRSPAGAPRKKDG
+1427 TEQRSPVGPKGEKNECCRGKRDG
-1442 ISYMER
+1442 VGSLER
-1448 KLKRRFERESFCDGK
+1448 KLKRRFEREGFCSEK
-1463 RARVKKVRTP
+1463 RARIRKMRTP

-1479 LNHSKDLCTNKLE
+1479 LTHLKDLSTIRLE
-1492 RERERLLEM
+1492 RERLFEV
-1501 QRSAESHLLP
+1501 QRSCESQLLL
-1511 SDTSFSEQEDSED
+1511 SDMSFSEQEDSED

-1551 NQWFHQVCVGISPE
+1551 NQWFHQACVGVSPE
-1565 MAEKEDYICISCTGK
+1565 MAEKEDYICVSCTGKDSPYRK

>member
-1 QDWQPPFACDV
+1 MEPAAALPLGGPGPLGEFLPPPECPVFEPSWEEFADPFAFIHKIRPIAEQTGICKVRPPPDWQPPFACDV

-36 FLDQIAKFWELQGCT
+36 FLDQIAKYWELQGST

-62 DLFQLNRLVAEEGGF
+62 DLFQLNKLVAEEGGF
-77 DVVCK
+77 AVVCK
-82 ERKWTKIATRMGFA
+82 DRKWTKIATKMGFA
-96 PGKAVGSHIRAH
+96 PGKAVGSHIRGH
-108 YERILYPYNLFQ
+108 YERILNPYNLFL
-120 SGASLLCL
+120 SGDSLRCL
-128 QKPDLT
+128 QKPNLT
-134 SDTKDKEYKPHDIP
+134 TDTKDKEYKPHDIP
-148 QRQSVQPSETCPPA
+148 QRQSVQPSEMCPPA
-162 RRAKRL
+162 RRAKRM
-168 RAEVRESVFLWA
+168 RAEATNIKIEPEETSEARTHNLRRRTGCPAPKCENEKEVKS
-180 SALWGQYLNFAIS
+180 S
-193 ILCFLV
+193 IKQEPIEKKDYIV
-199 SFPFQRE
+199 ENEKEKPKSR
-206 SKTKLHQKSQVTEL
+206 SKKATN
-220 PACSLTRSSLKCSN
+220 A
-234 SYSGTF
+234 
-240 LLQVDLYVCLLCGS
+240 VDLYVCLLCGS

-290 PQCLAQ
+290 PKCLAQ
-296 ECNKPQE
+296 ECSKPQE

-368 KEFGSGFPVRGGKFK
+368 KEFGSGFPVRDGKLK
-383 VRPEEE
+383 LSPEEE

-449 WGEPKTWYGAPG
+449 WGEPKTWYGVPG
-461 YAAEQLEDVMKKLAP
+461 YAAEHLENVMKKLAP
-476 ELFESQP
+476 ELFVSQP

-498 MAHGVPVYRTNQCA
+498 MTHEVPVYRTNQCA

-589 KDMAVMIEDEK
+589 KDMAIMIEDEK
-600 RLREKLDKLGVTDSE
+600 ALRETVRKLGVIDSE
-615 RVAFELFPDDERQCL
+615 RMDFELLPDDERQCI
-630 KCKTTCFMSAVYCP
+630 KCKTTCFMSAIACS
-644 CKPGLLVCL
+644 CKPGVLVCL
-653 YHVEDLC
+653 HHVKELC
-660 SCPTYKYKLGYRYTL
+660 SCAPYQYKLRYRYTL
-675 EELYPMMT
+675 DDLYPMMN
-683 ALKMRAE
+683 ALKLRAE
-690 SYNEWASNVNE
+690 SYNEWALNVND

-707 NNKKSLIS
+707 NKKKSLVS

-742 DADKCASVAQ
+742 DAEKCASVAQ

-769 CQNQLTV
+769 SQNQLTV
-776 NELRLFVRQL
+776 NELRQFVTQL

-800 DLLDRVEAF
+800 DLLNRVEDF
-809 QQQSQ
+809 QQHSQ
-814 KLLSEEMP
+814 QLLSEEMP
-822 SAADLQE
+822 SAAELQD

-838 VDLPQLAELRIRL
+838 VELPQLAEMRTRL
-851 EQARWLEDVQLTSSD
+851 EQARWLEEVRQACLDPA
-866 HSSLTLDDMRR
+866 SLTLDDMRR
-877 LIDSGVGLAPYPAVE
+877 LIDLGVGLAPYSAVE
-892 KAMAKLQELLTV
+892 KAMARLQELLTV
-904 SEHWDDKARNLIKA
+904 SEHWDDKAKSLLKA
-918 RPRQSLSSLVAA
+918 RPRHSLNSLATA

-937 PAYLPSGVALKD
+937 PAYLPSGVALRD
-949 AVQKAKDWLQEVEAL
+949 SVQKAKDWLQDVEAL

-976 AELVTRGRS
+976 LELVTRGRA
-985 IPVHLDYLPR
+985 IPVHLDSLPR
-995 LESLVSEVQAWK
+995 LELLVAEVQAWK
-1007 ECAANTFLCEN
+1007 ECAANTFLTEN
-1018 SPYSL
+1018 SSYSL

-1031 DIGMLNLK
+1031 DIGLSGLK
-1039 RKQKKLKETVPSG
+1039 RKQRKAKEAVPSG
-1052 KKKSTKLETLSD
+1052 KKKSTRLESLSD
-1064 LERALSESKDTAS
+1064 LERALTESPETAS
-1077 AMATLGEARLKE
+1077 AMATLGEARLRE
-1089 MEALRSLRAANEV
+1089 MEALQSLRLANEG
-1102 KVLSS
+1102 KVLSPAPGA
-1107 EEDTELKVCLC
+1107 DLKVCLC
-1118 QKEPAAPMIQ
+1118 QKAPAAPMLQ
-1128 CELCRGFF
+1128 CELCRDAF
-1136 HTGCVSVPTVLQGPR
+1136 HTSCVAVPSVTQDLQ
-1151 VWLCPHCHR
+1151 VWLCPHCRR

-1181 RLPEGDALRYMI
+1181 RLPEGDALRYLI
-1193 ERTVNWQHRAQQML
+1193 ERTVSWQHRAQQL
-1207 YSGNLKLIQDKVGS
+1207 LSSGNLKCVHDGVGS
-1221 GLLYTRWQTTSGQLP
+1221 GPLSSRGQASAAPGP
-1236 ETNKVRLKLLVG
+1236 E
-1248 FLAVGDAWDT
+1248 DA
-1258 THYPS
+1258 
-1263 PAGHGAIGH
+1263 
-1272 NSLCVAIQPVL
+1272 
-1283 YPSDPSIKSM
+1283 K
-1293 SLQLRQGC
+1293 
-1301 CVGQYQMLC
+1301 
-1310 TSPGAE
+1310 
-1316 LKLWCQWIRGEVL
+1316 
-1329 VSAVS
+1329 VS
-1334 QHCCPVLVSGL
+1334 QPTG
-1345 MNATSPRE
+1345 T
-1353 ASSSNHGSW
+1353 SSSALPDDRDNRTSYSHSPFSTVRSRIPLHGISPE
-1362 AALAL
+1362 
-1367 AKVKNVEHLDGFE
+1367 VN
-1380 KVTCKNSCGDCT
+1380 
-1392 ELDELMMEA
+1392 ELLMEA

-1412 ELYQILFTKQSPALQ
+1412 ELYQTLLAKPSPAQQ
-1427 TEQRSPAGAPRKKDG
+1427 TDRSSPVRPSTEKNDCCRGKRDG
-1442 ISYMER
+1442 GINSLER
-1448 KLKRRFERESFCDGK
+1448 KAKRRLEREGLSSERWD
-1463 RARVKKVRTP
+1463 RAQKMRNP
-1473 KKKKLK
+1473 QKKKIKLS
-1479 LNHSKDLCTNKLE
+1479 HPKDMNNFKLE
-1492 RERERLLEM
+1492 RERSYE
-1501 QRSAESHLLP
+1501 SARCAETHSLP
-1511 SDTSFSEQEDSED
+1511 SDTSYSEQEESED
-1524 EDAICPAVNC
+1524 EDAICPAVSC

-1551 NQWFHQVCVGISPE
+1551 NQWFHQVCVGVSPE
-1565 MAEKEDYICISCTGK
+1565 MAEKEDYICVRCTVKDAPSRK

>member
-1 QDWQPPFACDV
+1 MEPATALPPGPRPALPLGGPGPLGEFLPPPECPVFEPSWEEFADPFAFIHKIRPIAEQTGICKVRPPPDWQPPFACDV

-36 FLDQIAKFWELQGCT
+36 FLDQIAKYWELQGST

-62 DLFQLNRLVAEEGGF
+62 DLFQLNKLVAEEGGF
-77 DVVCK
+77 TVVCK
-82 ERKWTKIATRMGFA
+82 DRKWTKIATKMGFA
-96 PGKAVGSHIRAH
+96 PGKAVGSHIRGH
-108 YERILYPYNLFQ
+108 YERILNPYNLFL
-120 SGASLLCL
+120 SGDSLRCL
-128 QKPDLT
+128 QKPNLST
-134 SDTKDKEYKPHDIP
+134 DTKDKEYKPHDIP

-162 RRAKRL
+162 RRAKRM
-168 RAEVRESVFLWA
+168 RAEAMNIKIEPEETAEARTHNLRRRMGCPTPKCENEKEMKGILKQETIEKKEYIVESEKEKPK
-180 SALWGQYLNFAIS
+180 S
-193 ILCFLV
+193 
-199 SFPFQRE
+199 R
-206 SKTKLHQKSQVTEL
+206 SKKATN
-220 PACSLTRSSLKCSN
+220 A
-234 SYSGTF
+234 
-240 LLQVDLYVCLLCGS
+240 VDLYVCLLCGS

-290 PQCLAQ
+290 PKCLAQ
-296 ECNKPQE
+296 ECSKPQE

-368 KEFGSGFPVRGGKFK
+368 KEFGSGFPVRDGKIK
-383 VRPEEE
+383 LSPEEE

-449 WGEPKTWYGAPG
+449 WGEPKTWYGVPG
-461 YAAEQLEDVMKKLAP
+461 YAAEQLENVMKKLAP
-476 ELFESQP
+476 ELFVSQP

-498 MAHGVPVYRTNQCA
+498 MTHEVPVYRTNQCA

-589 KDMAVMIEDEK
+589 KDMAIMIEDEK
-600 RLREKLDKLGVTDSE
+600 ALRETVRKLGVIDSE
-615 RVAFELFPDDERQCL
+615 RMDFELLPDDERQCI
-630 KCKTTCFMSAVYCP
+630 KCKTTCFMSAISCS

-653 YHVEDLC
+653 HHVKELC
-660 SCPTYKYKLGYRYTL
+660 SCSPYKYKLRYRYTL
-675 EELYPMMT
+675 DDLYPMMN
-683 ALKMRAE
+683 ALKLRAE
-690 SYNEWASNVNE
+690 SYNEWALNVNE

-707 NNKKSLIS
+707 NKKKSLVS

-742 DADKCASVAQ
+742 DAEKCASVAQ

-769 CQNQLTV
+769 SQNQLTV
-776 NELRLFVRQL
+776 NELRQFVTQL

-800 DLLDRVEAF
+800 DLLNRVEDF
-809 QQQSQ
+809 QQHSQ

-822 SAADLQE
+822 SAAELQD
-829 LLDVSFDFD
+829 LLDVSFEFD
-838 VDLPQLAELRIRL
+838 VELPQLAEMRIRL
-851 EQARWLEDVQLTSSD
+851 EQARWLEEVQQACLD
-866 HSSLTLDDMRR
+866 PSSLTLDDMRR
-877 LIDSGVGLAPYPAVE
+877 LIDLGVGLAPYSAVE
-892 KAMAKLQELLTV
+892 KAMARLQELLTV
-904 SEHWDDKARNLIKA
+904 SEHWDDKAKSLLKA
-918 RPRQSLSSLVAA
+918 RPRHSLNSLATA

-937 PAYLPSGVALKD
+937 PAYLPNGAALKD
-949 AVQKAKDWLQEVEAL
+949 SVQRARDWLQDVEAL

-976 AELVTRGRS
+976 IELVTRGRS
-985 IPVHLDYLPR
+985 IPVHLNSLPR
-995 LESLVSEVQAWK
+995 LELLVAEVQAWK
-1007 ECAANTFLCEN
+1007 ECAANTFLTEN

-1031 DIGMLNLK
+1031 DIGLWGLK
-1039 RKQKKLKETVPSG
+1039 RKQRKFKEPSPSG
-1052 KKKSTKLETLSD
+1052 KKKSTKLESLSD
-1064 LERALSESKDTAS
+1064 LERALSESKETAS
-1077 AMATLGEARLKE
+1077 AMATLGEARLRE
-1089 MEALRSLRAANEV
+1089 MEALQSLRLANEG
-1102 KVLSS
+1102 KLLSPVQ
-1107 EEDTELKVCLC
+1107 DVELRVCLC
-1118 QKEPAAPMIQ
+1118 QKAPAAPMIQ
-1128 CELCRGFF
+1128 CELCRDAF
-1136 HTGCVSVPTVLQGPR
+1136 HTSCVAVPSISQGPR
-1151 VWLCPHCHR
+1151 IWLCPHCRR

-1193 ERTVNWQHRAQQML
+1193 ERTVNWQHRAQQL
-1207 YSGNLKLIQDKVGS
+1207 LSSGNLKSVQDRGGS
-1221 GLLYTRWQTTSGQLP
+1221 GLWYSRWQASAGQVA
-1236 ETNKVRLKLLVG
+1236 ETNKVSQPTGTTSFSLPDDWDNKASYVLSPFSTGRSCIPLHGVSPEVNELL
-1248 FLAVGDAWDT
+1248 
-1258 THYPS
+1258 
-1263 PAGHGAIGH
+1263 
-1272 NSLCVAIQPVL
+1272 
-1283 YPSDPSIKSM
+1283 
-1293 SLQLRQGC
+1293 
-1301 CVGQYQMLC
+1301 
-1310 TSPGAE
+1310 
-1316 LKLWCQWIRGEVL
+1316 
-1329 VSAVS
+1329 
-1334 QHCCPVLVSGL
+1334 
-1345 MNATSPRE
+1345 
-1353 ASSSNHGSW
+1353 
-1362 AALAL
+1362 
-1367 AKVKNVEHLDGFE
+1367 
-1380 KVTCKNSCGDCT
+1380 
-1392 ELDELMMEA
+1392 MEA

-1412 ELYQILFTKQSPALQ
+1412 ELYQTLLAKPAPAPQTDRSSPARPSS
-1427 TEQRSPAGAPRKKDG
+1427 EKNECCRGKRDG
-1442 ISYMER
+1442 INSLER
-1448 KLKRRFERESFCDGK
+1448 KLKRRLEREGLSSD
-1463 RARVKKVRTP
+1463 RWDRVKKMRTP
-1473 KKKKLK
+1473 KKKKIK
-1479 LNHSKDLCTNKLE
+1479 LSHSKDMNSFKLE
-1492 RERERLLEM
+1492 RERSYELV
-1501 QRSAESHLLP
+1501 RSAETHSLP
-1511 SDTSFSEQEDSED
+1511 SDTSYSEQEDSED
-1524 EDAICPAVNC
+1524 EDAICPAVSC

-1551 NQWFHQVCVGISPE
+1551 NQWFHQVCVGVSPE
-1565 MAEKEDYICISCTGK
+1565 MAEKEDYICVRCTVKDAPSRK

>member
-62 DLFQLNRLVAEEGGF
+62 DLFQLNRLVADEGGF

-120 SGASLLCL
+120 SGASLLAGFEMQRIWMLVVEKVSVKDENNAVEVKVINQSDKRFRLSCSCEAKSRL
-128 QKPDLT
+128 KHRVQTQLIQVKDAEDGASVTALLEDQCKLT
-134 SDTKDKEYKPHDIP
+134 LT
-148 QRQSVQPSETCPPA
+148 QS
-162 RRAKRL
+162 
-168 RAEVRESVFLWA
+168 F
-180 SALWGQYLNFAIS
+180 
-193 ILCFLV
+193 
-199 SFPFQRE
+199 
-206 SKTKLHQKSQVTEL
+206 
-220 PACSLTRSSLKCSN
+220 LKCSN
-234 SYSGTF
+234 SHSGNC

-548 RQCVEHYRLLHRYC
+548 RQCVEHYRLLSRYC

-568 MICKMASKADVLDV
+568 MICKMASKADDLDV

-589 KDMAVMIEDEK
+589 KDMAIMIEEEK
-600 RLREKLDKLGVTDSE
+600 KLREKVDKLGVTDSE
-615 RVAFELFPDDERQCL
+615 RVSFELFPDDERQCL

-644 CKPGLLVCL
+644 CKPGLLACL
-653 YHVEDLC
+653 YHVEELC
-660 SCPTYKYKLGYRYTL
+660 SCPTFKYKLGYRYTL
-675 EELYPMMT
+675 EELYPMMN

-690 SYNEWASNVNE
+690 SYNEWASTVNE

-707 NNKKSLIS
+707 NNKRSLIS
-715 FKALIEESEMKK
+715 FKALIEESEIKK

-769 CQNQLTV
+769 CPNQLTV

-822 SAADLQE
+822 SSAELQE

-838 VDLPQLAELRIRL
+838 VDLPQLAELRTRL
-851 EQARWLEDVQLTSSD
+851 EQARWLEDVQLASAD

-918 RPRQSLSSLVAA
+918 RPRQSLSSLAAA
-930 VKEIEEI
+930 VKELEEI
-937 PAYLPSGVALKD
+937 PAYLPSGAALKD

-964 QVGGRVPVLDTL
+964 QAGGRVPVLDTL
-976 AELVTRGRS
+976 VELVTRGRC

-1039 RKQKKLKETVPSG
+1039 RKQKKLKDPVPGG
-1052 KKKSTKLETLSD
+1052 KKKSTKMETLSD
-1064 LERALSESKDTAS
+1064 LERALSESKDTAA
-1077 AMATLGEARLKE
+1077 AMVTLGEARSRE
-1089 MEALRSLRAANEV
+1089 MEALRSLRAANEL
-1102 KVLSS
+1102 KVLSG
-1107 EEDTELKVCLC
+1107 EEEAELKVCVC
-1118 QKEPAAPMIQ
+1118 QKEPAAPMVQ

-1136 HTGCVSVPTVLQGPR
+1136 HTGCVSVPSAAPGPR
-1151 VWLCPHCHR
+1151 VWLCPQCHR

-1181 RLPEGDALRYMI
+1181 RLPEGDALRYLI

-1207 YSGNLKLIQDKVGS
+1207 YSGNLKLLQDKVGS
-1221 GLLYTRWQTTSGQLP
+1221 GLLYTRWPGTAGQLP
-1236 ETNKVRLKLLVG
+1236 ETNKVRL
-1248 FLAVGDAWDT
+1248 
-1258 THYPS
+1258 
-1263 PAGHGAIGH
+1263 
-1272 NSLCVAIQPVL
+1272 
-1283 YPSDPSIKSM
+1283 
-1293 SLQLRQGC
+1293 GC
-1301 CVGQYQMLC
+1301 C
-1310 TSPGAE
+1310 
-1316 LKLWCQWIRGEVL
+1316 W
-1329 VSAVS
+1329 
-1334 QHCCPVLVSGL
+1334 
-1345 MNATSPRE
+1345 
-1353 ASSSNHGSW
+1353 GSW
-1362 AALAL
+1362 ALRGQQEQPGTPARGLGSLDLPTDTGEADGTGREGDNILEGVWVHPLCFPSSPLLASFMDS
-1367 AKVKNVEHLDGFE
+1367 AQFVHLTRLLHSEGIITHLVAPAAGEIAENDGNCLSSNQQE
-1380 KVTCKNSCGDCT
+1380 MQAWKGGCTTVLCKPFIFLLSLLLKMSK
-1392 ELDELMMEA
+1392 LDELMMEA

-1412 ELYQILFTKQSPALQ
+1412 ELYQTLFTKQSPVLPA
-1427 TEQRSPAGAPRKKDG
+1427 EQRSSFGPTNDKASVWQQQWGKKDG

-1448 KLKRRFERESFCDGK
+1448 KLKRRFERESFCDEK
-1463 RARVKKVRTP
+1463 RARVKKIRTP

-1479 LNHSKDLCTNKLE
+1479 LSHSKDVCTNKLE
-1492 RERERLLEM
+1492 RERERFLEM
-1501 QRSAESHLLP
+1501 QRSSESHLLP
-1511 SDTSFSEQEDSED
+1511 SDMSFSEQEDSED
-1524 EDAICPAVNC
+1524 EDAVCPAVNC

-1565 MAEKEDYICISCTGK
+1565 MAEKEDYICISCSGK

>member
-1 QDWQPPFACDV
+1 EAATGGAGWFLPPPECPVFEPSWEEFADPFAFIHKIRPIAEQTGICKVRPPPDWQPPFACDV

-120 SGASLLCL
+120 SGASLLVICIRFHIVLGKKLKSGNETHECKGSCEL
-128 QKPDLT
+128 QYPRGLGA
-134 SDTKDKEYKPHDIP
+134 SSSSSHNRIVLNSFYQYVPIP
-148 QRQSVQPSETCPPA
+148 TLA
-162 RRAKRL
+162 
-168 RAEVRESVFLWA
+168 F
-180 SALWGQYLNFAIS
+180 
-193 ILCFLV
+193 
-199 SFPFQRE
+199 
-206 SKTKLHQKSQVTEL
+206 
-220 PACSLTRSSLKCSN
+220 
-234 SYSGTF
+234 F

-548 RQCVEHYRLLHRYC
+548 RQCVEHYRLLNRYC

-589 KDMAVMIEDEK
+589 KDMAIMIEDEK
-600 RLREKLDKLGVTDSE
+600 RLREKVFNAVLQGVTDSE

-675 EELYPMMT
+675 EELYPMMN

-707 NNKKSLIS
+707 NNKKSLVS

-822 SAADLQE
+822 SAAALQE

-1039 RKQKKLKETVPSG
+1039 RKQKKLKEPVPGG

-1077 AMATLGEARLKE
+1077 MATLGEARLKE

-1107 EEDTELKVCLC
+1107 EQDTELKVCLC

-1136 HTGCVSVPTVLQGPR
+1136 HTGCVSVPNVAQGPR

-1207 YSGNLKLIQDKVGS
+1207 YSGNLKHIQDKVGS
-1221 GLLYTRWQTTSGQLP
+1221 GLLYTRWQGTSGQLP
-1236 ETNKVRLKLLVG
+1236 ETNKVRRR
-1248 FLAVGDAWDT
+1248 
-1258 THYPS
+1258 
-1263 PAGHGAIGH
+1263 
-1272 NSLCVAIQPVL
+1272 
-1283 YPSDPSIKSM
+1283 M
-1293 SLQLRQGC
+1293 
-1301 CVGQYQMLC
+1301 
-1310 TSPGAE
+1310 
-1316 LKLWCQWIRGEVL
+1316 
-1329 VSAVS
+1329 
-1334 QHCCPVLVSGL
+1334 
-1345 MNATSPRE
+1345 
-1353 ASSSNHGSW
+1353 
-1362 AALAL
+1362 
-1367 AKVKNVEHLDGFE
+1367 
-1380 KVTCKNSCGDCT
+1380 
-1392 ELDELMMEA
+1392 
-1401 QLLQVSLPEIQ
+1401 
-1412 ELYQILFTKQSPALQ
+1412 
-1427 TEQRSPAGAPRKKDG
+1427 
-1442 ISYMER
+1442 SYMER
-1448 KLKRRFERESFCDGK
+1448 KLKRRFERESFCNGK
-1463 RARVKKVRTP
+1463 RARVKKMRTP

-1479 LNHSKDLCTNKLE
+1479 LNHSKDLSTNKLE

-1501 QRSAESHLLP
+1501 QRSAESHSLP
-1511 SDTSFSEQEDSED
+1511 SDMSFSEQEDSED

-1565 MAEKEDYICISCTGK
+1565 MAEKEDYICVSCSGKDSPYRK

>member
-1 QDWQPPFACDV
+1 RPPAPLLGPGPAERSGRPGRAMAEFLPPPECPVFEPSWEEFADPFAFIHKIRPIAEQTGICKVRPPPDWQPPFACDV

-62 DLFQLNRLVAEEGGF
+62 DLFQLNRLVAEQGGF

-128 QKPDLT
+128 QKPDLS

-148 QRQSVQPSETCPPA
+148 QRQSVPPSESCPPA

-168 RAEVRESVFLWA
+168 TPEATNVKSETDPPEARTHNLRRRMGCAPPKSEGGEMSFGECHRWELPNCFHPELP
-180 SALWGQYLNFAIS
+180 SALPLLLW
-193 ILCFLV
+193 V
-199 SFPFQRE
+199 S
-206 SKTKLHQKSQVTEL
+206 V
-220 PACSLTRSSLKCSN
+220 
-234 SYSGTF
+234 
-240 LLQVDLYVCLLCGS
+240 LQVDLYVCLLCGS

-548 RQCVEHYRLLHRYC
+548 RQCVEHYRLLNRYC

-589 KDMAVMIEDEK
+589 KDMAIMIEEEK
-600 RLREKLDKLGVTDSE
+600 RLREKVDKLGVTDSE
-615 RVAFELFPDDERQCL
+615 RVTFELFPDDERQCL

-675 EELYPMMT
+675 EELYPMMN

-800 DLLDRVEAF
+800 DLLDRVETF

-822 SAADLQE
+822 SAAELQE

-838 VDLPQLAELRIRL
+838 VELPQLPELRARL
-851 EQARWLEDVQLTSSD
+851 EQARWLEDVQLACSE

-918 RPRQSLSSLVAA
+918 RPRQFLSSLAAA
-930 VKEIEEI
+930 VKELEEI
-937 PAYLPSGVALKD
+937 PAYLPNGAALKD

-964 QVGGRVPVLDTL
+964 QAGGRVPVLDTL
-976 AELVTRGRS
+976 VELVSRGRS
-985 IPVHLDYLPR
+985 LPVHLEQLPR
-995 LESLVSEVQAWK
+995 LEALVAEVQAWK

-1023 LEVLCPRC
+1023 LEVLCPWC
-1031 DIGMLNLK
+1031 DIGMLSLK
-1039 RKQKKLKETVPSG
+1039 RKQKKLKEPVPSG

-1077 AMATLGEARLKE
+1077 AMATLGEARLRE
-1089 MEALRSLRAANEV
+1089 MEALRALRAANEL
-1102 KVLSS
+1102 KVLAS
-1107 EEDTELKVCLC
+1107 EEDAELKVCLC

-1136 HTGCVSVPTVLQGPR
+1136 HTGCVPVPGAAPGPR
-1151 VWLCPHCHR
+1151 VWLCPQCRR

-1207 YSGNLKLIQDKVGS
+1207 YSGNLKRIQDKVGS
-1221 GLLYTRWQTTSGQLP
+1221 GLLYSRWQGSAGQLP
-1236 ETNKVRLKLLVG
+1236 ETNKVSQTIG
-1248 FLAVGDAWDT
+1248 AMSFSMPHDWDNRT
-1258 THYPS
+1258 MYLHS
-1263 PAGHGAIGH
+1263 PFSTG
-1272 NSLCVAIQPVL
+1272 
-1283 YPSDPSIKSM
+1283 
-1293 SLQLRQGC
+1293 
-1301 CVGQYQMLC
+1301 
-1310 TSPGAE
+1310 
-1316 LKLWCQWIRGEVL
+1316 
-1329 VSAVS
+1329 
-1334 QHCCPVLVSGL
+1334 QHCIPLHVVS
-1345 MNATSPRE
+1345 
-1353 ASSSNHGSW
+1353 
-1362 AALAL
+1362 
-1367 AKVKNVEHLDGFE
+1367 
-1380 KVTCKNSCGDCT
+1380 T

-1412 ELYQILFTKQSPALQ
+1412 ELYQALFTKQSPALQ
-1427 TEQRSPAGAPRKKDG
+1427 PEQRSPSTSECCRGKKDG
-1442 ISYMER
+1442 MSYMER
-1448 KLKRRFERESFCDGK
+1448 KLKRRFERETFCGEK
-1463 RARVKKVRTP
+1463 RARVKKMRTP

-1479 LNHSKDLCTNKLE
+1479 LSHSKDLCSNKLE
-1492 RERERLLEM
+1492 RERERLLEL
-1501 QRSAESHLLP
+1501 QRCSDSHLLP

-1565 MAEKEDYICISCTGK
+1565 MAEKEDYICASCAGKDAQGRK